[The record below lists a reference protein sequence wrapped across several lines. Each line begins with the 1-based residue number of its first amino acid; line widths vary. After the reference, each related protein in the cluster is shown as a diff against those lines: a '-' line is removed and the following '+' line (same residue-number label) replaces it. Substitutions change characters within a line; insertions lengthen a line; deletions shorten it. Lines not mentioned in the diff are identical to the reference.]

1 MTIQPLYH
9 KAETIEELSANFAD
23 IENRIQQACQRVNRH
38 IDSVR
43 LLPVTK
49 TVDEKVMR
57 MAVELGHHYFGE
69 NKVQEAQEK
78 SELMNDLP
86 IEWSIIGHLQ
96 TNKVKYI
103 ARFATE
109 FQALDSLQVAEKLQE
124 RLVLEDRTMT
134 VLIQVNTSNED
145 SKYGLHPTHVA
156 EFIEQIKGFDRLHV
170 KGLMT
175 LALLSNN
182 TEKVRECFIL
192 LRELRDELKQN
203 LPSHIS
209 MDELSMGMS
218 GDFESAIE
226 EGATIVRIG
235 QALFGA
241 RTLPDSYYWPENND
255 NDAIDNS

>member
-1 MTIQPLYH
+1 MMTKPLYH

-23 IENRIQQACQRVNRH
+23 IENRIQLACQRANRGV
-38 IDSVR
+38 DSVR

-49 TVDEKVMR
+49 TVDEKVIR

-69 NKVQEAQEK
+69 NKVQEALEK
-78 SELMNDLP
+78 FESMNDLQ
-86 IEWSIIGHLQ
+86 INWSIIGHLQ
-96 TNKVKYI
+96 TNKVKYV

-109 FQALDSLQVAEKLQE
+109 FQALDSLKVAKKLQE
-124 RLVLEDRTMT
+124 RLEIEDRSID
-134 VLIQVNTSNED
+134 VLVQVNTSNED
-145 SKYGLHPTHVA
+145 SKYGLHPTKVA
-156 EFIEQIKGFDRLHV
+156 QFIDQIKGFDRLQV

-175 LALLSNN
+175 LALLSDN

-192 LRELRDELKQN
+192 LRQLRDELKQN
-203 LPSHIS
+203 LPSTMS

-218 GDFESAIE
+218 GDFEVAIE

-241 RTLPDSYYWPENND
+241 RTLPDSYYWPENN
-255 NDAIDNS
+255 

>member
-1 MTIQPLYH
+1 MPKNLYQR
-9 KAETIEELSANFAD
+9 AETIEELSANFTD
-23 IENRIQQACQRVNRH
+23 IEKRIEQACQRANRNV
-38 IDSVR
+38 DSVR

-49 TVDEKVMR
+49 TVEEKVIR
-57 MAVELGHHYFGE
+57 MAFELGFHCFGE

-78 SELMNDLP
+78 SEVMIDLP

-96 TNKVKYI
+96 TNKVKYV

-109 FQALDSLQVAEKLQE
+109 FQALDSLKVAKALQE
-124 RLVLEDRTMT
+124 RLALEDRTMT
-134 VLIQVNTSNED
+134 VLIQVNTSDED
-145 SKYGLHPTHVA
+145 SKYGLHPTQVSQ
-156 EFIEQIKGFDRLHV
+156 FIEQIKTFDRLQV

-182 TEKVRECFIL
+182 AEKVRDCFIL
-192 LRELRDELKQN
+192 LRELRETLKEN
-203 LPSHIS
+203 LPSHMC

-218 GDFESAIE
+218 GDFETAIE

-241 RTLPDSYYWPENND
+241 RTLPDSYYWPENSD
-255 NDAIDNS
+255 TL

>member
-1 MTIQPLYH
+1 MTPKPLYH
-9 KAETIEELSANFAD
+9 KAETMEELSANFAD
-23 IENRIQQACQRVNRH
+23 IQERIQSACQRANREV
-38 IDSVR
+38 DGVR

-57 MAVELGHHYFGE
+57 RAVELGFHYFGE
-69 NKVQEAQEK
+69 NKVQEALEK
-78 SELMNDLP
+78 SEAMADLP
-86 IEWSIIGHLQ
+86 IEWSVIGHLQ
-96 TNKVKYI
+96 TNKVKYV

-109 FQALDSLQVAEKLQE
+109 FQALDSLKVAEKLQE
-124 RLVLEDRTMT
+124 RLEIENRSIN

-145 SKYGLHPTHVA
+145 SKYGLHPNDVA
-156 EFIEQIKGFDRLHV
+156 QFIEQIKGFDRLHV

-182 TEKVRECFIL
+182 TEKVRDCFIL
-192 LRELRDELKQN
+192 LRQLSDGLKEN
-203 LPSHIS
+203 LPAYMS

-218 GDFESAIE
+218 GDFEMAIE

-241 RTLPDSYYWPENND
+241 RTLPDSYYWPENNED
-255 NDAIDNS
+255 SEE

>member
-1 MTIQPLYH
+1 MMTKPLYH

-23 IENRIQQACQRVNRH
+23 IGNRIKLACQRANRPV
-38 IDSVR
+38 DSVR

-49 TVDEKVMR
+49 TVDEKVIR

-69 NKVQEAQEK
+69 NKVQEALEK
-78 SELMNDLP
+78 SEAMSDLP
-86 IEWSIIGHLQ
+86 IDWSVIGHLQ
-96 TNKVKYI
+96 TNKVKYV

-109 FQALDSLQVAEKLQE
+109 FQALDSLKVAEKLQE
-124 RLVLEDRTMT
+124 RLEIEDRRIN
-134 VLIQVNTSNED
+134 VLVQVNTSNED
-145 SKYGLHPTHVA
+145 SKYGLHPDDVA
-156 EFIEQIKGFDRLHV
+156 QFIEQIKGFDRLHV

-182 TEKVRECFIL
+182 TEKVRDCFVL

-203 LPSHIS
+203 LPSTMS

-218 GDFESAIE
+218 GDFEMAIE

-241 RTLPDSYYWPENND
+241 RTLPDSHYWPENSD
-255 NDAIDNS
+255 DL

>member
-1 MTIQPLYH
+1 MMPKPLYQ

-23 IENRIQQACQRVNRH
+23 IKHRMQLACQRVNRNV
-38 IDSVR
+38 DSVR

-57 MAVELGHHYFGE
+57 MAVELGFNYFGE
-69 NKVQEAQEK
+69 NKVQEALDK
-78 SELMNDLP
+78 SESMSDLP
-86 IEWSIIGHLQ
+86 IDWSIIGHLQ

-109 FQALDSLQVAEKLQE
+109 FQALDSLKVAQKLQE
-124 RLVLEDRTMT
+124 RLEIENRSMT

-145 SKYGLHPTHVA
+145 SKYGLHPTEVTH
-156 EFIEQIKGFDRLHV
+156 FIEQIKTLDRLQV

-182 TEKVRECFIL
+182 TEKVRDCFIL
-192 LRELRDELKQN
+192 LRELRDKLKEN
-203 LPSHIS
+203 LPSHMS
-209 MDELSMGMS
+209 MEELSMGMS
-218 GDFESAIE
+218 GDFEIAIE

-241 RTLPDSYYWPENND
+241 RTLPDSYYWPEK
-255 NDAIDNS
+255 

>member
-1 MTIQPLYH
+1 MIPRPPY
-9 KAETIEELSANFAD
+9 KRAETIEELSANFAD
-23 IENRIQQACQRVNRH
+23 IEQRIQLACHRANRNV
-38 IDSVR
+38 DSVR

-49 TVDEKVMR
+49 TVDEQVMR
-57 MAVELGHHYFGE
+57 MAFELGFNYFGE
-69 NKVQEAQEK
+69 NKVQEALEK
-78 SELMNDLP
+78 SDSMVDLP
-86 IEWSIIGHLQ
+86 IEWSVIGHLQ

-109 FQALDSLQVAEKLQE
+109 FQALDSLKVAEKLQE
-124 RLVLEDRTMT
+124 RLEVEDRSMN

-145 SKYGLHPTHVA
+145 SKYGLHPTEVS
-156 EFIEQIKGFDRLHV
+156 EFIEQIKSFDRLQV

-182 TEKVRECFIL
+182 TEKVRDCFIL
-192 LRELRDELKQN
+192 LRQLRDKLKKN
-203 LPSHIS
+203 LPSHMS

-218 GDFESAIE
+218 GDFEIAIE

-241 RTLPDSYYWPENND
+241 RTLPDSYYWPEK
-255 NDAIDNS
+255 

>member
-1 MTIQPLYH
+1 MMPKPLYQR
-9 KAETIEELSANFAD
+9 AETIEELSANFAD
-23 IENRIQQACQRVNRH
+23 IENRIELACQRANRSVE
-38 IDSVR
+38 SVR

-57 MAVELGHHYFGE
+57 MACELSYHYFGE

-78 SELMNDLP
+78 SESLSDLP

-109 FQALDSLQVAEKLQE
+109 FQALDSLKVAQKLQE
-124 RLVLEDRTMT
+124 RLALENRSMNVL
-134 VLIQVNTSNED
+134 VQVNTSNED
-145 SKYGLHPTHVA
+145 SKYGLHPNKIS

-175 LALLSNN
+175 LALLSSD
-182 TEKVRECFIL
+182 TEKVRDCFIM
-192 LRELRDELKQN
+192 LRELRDNLKEN
-203 LPSHIS
+203 LPSHMC

-218 GDFESAIE
+218 GDFEVAIE
-226 EGATIVRIG
+226 EGATIIRIG

-241 RTLPDSYYWPENND
+241 RTLPDSYYWPEDNNTL
-255 NDAIDNS
+255 

>member
-1 MTIQPLYH
+1 MIPKPLYQ
-9 KAETIEELSANFAD
+9 KAETVEELSDNFAD
-23 IENRIQQACQRVNRH
+23 IEKRIQLACQRVHRDV
-38 IDSVR
+38 DSVR

-49 TVDEKVMR
+49 TVEEKVIR
-57 MAVELGHHYFGE
+57 MAVELGFNYFGE
-69 NKVQEAQEK
+69 NKVQEALEK
-78 SELMNDLP
+78 FDLMHELP

-109 FQALDSLQVAEKLQE
+109 FQALDSLKVAKKLQE
-124 RLVLEDRTMT
+124 RLALEDRYMT

-145 SKYGLHPTHVA
+145 SKYGLHPTEVA
-156 EFIEQIKGFDRLHV
+156 QFIEQIKTFDRLQV

-182 TEKVRECFIL
+182 TEKVRDCFIL
-192 LRELRDELKQN
+192 LRQLRDKLTEN
-203 LPSHIS
+203 LPSHMS

-218 GDFESAIE
+218 GDFEIAIE

-241 RTLPDSYYWPENND
+241 RTLPDSYYWPEK
-255 NDAIDNS
+255 